1 MKEYLLVGNFNVIHS
16 SDNMEV
22 TKQKMQSTFLKN
34 TVFQS
39 RQSTVSLR
47 LFFRK
52 L

>member
-1 MKEYLLVGNFNVIHS
+1 MKEYLLVGNFKVIHS